1 MFSRAT
7 LLPSLLI
14 VLLSYSIQNPIRP
27 PQQTVHKLSHHQKLI
42 LTSSYHGTPPPSQP
56 LNPSGLLIVRGIDSG
71 TICPHTGISSPHQTM
86 NFTTITR
93 TAIRS
98 ALIQQGP
105 QTCSDLVRGMGLDP
119 KRHKGTI
126 HAIMVDL
133 EREGFLGATMKGTRR
148 DLWFAHTD
156 RIRKRDR
163 IIAALIG

>member
-1 MFSRAT
+1 
-7 LLPSLLI
+7 
-14 VLLSYSIQNPIRP
+14 
-27 PQQTVHKLSHHQKLI
+27 
-42 LTSSYHGTPPPSQP
+42 
-56 LNPSGLLIVRGIDSG
+56 
-71 TICPHTGISSPHQTM
+71 M

-133 EREGFLGATMKGTRR
+133 EREGVLCATMKGTRR

-163 IIAALIG
+163 IIAAMIG